1 MNLNIPQLYF
11 LILKRRALAIFSLME
26 RLLARYCQLRF
37 FTPKY
42 LTHLEVRRMQS
53 FTINFFKAPSN
64 FFGFNLNI
72 TISVF
77 LTLNKILFAFNQE
90 TRCFKSALTSFMQ
103 SYSDIIDQCHQQCD
117 EHFILL
123 RLFIYNKSRRGLRTD
138 PSGMPQFIIAGAIY
152 ICIYSTVYSSI
163 YGYKYTDFNQTY
175 HGIIQKKYG
184 HIGFLQSKKG
194 MCQRHVKHQLGVWEG
209 GCCEPPSGSRAKPPK
224 NFQFFCE
231 K

>member
-1 MNLNIPQLYF
+1 M
-11 LILKRRALAIFSLME
+11 ILPTKI
-26 RLLARYCQLRF
+26 

-103 SYSDIIDQCHQQCD
+103 NYSDIIDQCHQQCD

-163 YGYKYTDFNQTY
+163 YGYKYTDFNQT
-175 HGIIQKKYG
+175 HWFFAKQKRNVPKACKTSAG
-184 HIGFLQSKKG
+184 G
-194 MCQRHVKHQLGVWEG
+194 LGG
-209 GCCEPPSGSRAKPPK
+209 GCCEPPSVSRAKPPK
-224 NFQFFCE
+224 NFQFFL
-231 K
+231 